1 MSHKGFRYTY
11 QLEGTTLQELI
22 EVGRAYERYGW
33 KEIGYIPDEGPAT
46 HVIFE
51 WQYDGIPVYP
61 RVNHPPRQR

>member
-11 QLEGTTLQELI
+11 QLKGSTPQELI

-33 KEIGYIPDEGPAT
+33 EEIGYIPDEGPAT